1 MKDDKTLKRL
11 AIEQL
16 TKTPIIQVMVEKI
29 GLARATFYRWK
40 QNDKDFSEAV
50 DKAIAE
56 GRNLVNDFAESQLIN
71 AIKNSDMRAITYW
84 LNHNNK
90 HYTNKLELSGSFNV
104 NDQLTPEQEE
114 LVKKALEL
122 ASFKNTNQ

>member
-50 DKAIAE
+50 DKAITE

-122 ASFKNTNQ
+122 ASFKNIHQ

>member
-29 GLARATFYRWK
+29 GLARATFYRWR

-50 DKAIAE
+50 DKAITE

-90 HYTNKLELSGSFNV
+90 HYTNKLELSGNFNV